1 MTDLLLNLA
10 DAVAPSRANGPGARA
25 VLWAQG
31 CSLRCRGCHN
41 PQTWATAP
49 RRVCTVDAAVSWVR
63 SFRGLRGVT
72 LSGGEP
78 FEQALGFAALCR
90 ALRAE
95 GADVVAFSGF
105 TRDEIEEGVRPH
117 AQALLAEVDLLIDGR
132 YEADLA
138 ARLPLRGSS
147 NQRLHF
153 LTSRIRPEEIERLP
167 AVEWIGKGEGARV
180 TGFALRALRPRTA
193 EGRA

>member
-1 MTDLLLNLA
+1 MTDLWLNLA

-41 PQTWATAP
+41 PQTWAVLP
-49 RRVCTVDAAVSWVR
+49 RRVCTVQSAASWVR
-63 SFRGLRGVT
+63 SFPGLRGVT

-78 FEQALGFAALCR
+78 FEQALGFAELCR
-90 ALRAE
+90 VLRAE

-105 TRDEIEEGVRPH
+105 SRAELANDVRPH
-117 AQALLAEVDLLIDGR
+117 ASALLEEVDLLIDGR
-132 YEADLA
+132 YEVDLA

-147 NQRLHF
+147 NQTLHF
-153 LTSRIRPEEIERLP
+153 LTDRIRPNEIEGLP
-167 AVEWIGKGEGARV
+167 AVEWIGKGERARV
-180 TGFALRALRPRTA
+180 TGFALRALGPRAA
-193 EGRA
+193 EGRT

>member
-25 VLWAQG
+25 VFWAQG

-41 PQTWATAP
+41 PHTWGQAP
-49 RRVCTVDAAVSWVR
+49 RRVCTVKSAASWVR
-63 SFRGLRGVT
+63 SFPDLRGVT

-95 GADVVAFSGF
+95 GADVVVFSGF
-105 TRDEIEEGVRPH
+105 SRDEITSEVRPH
-117 AQALLAEVDLLIDGR
+117 ARELLAEVDLLIDGR
-132 YEADLA
+132 YEADHA

-147 NQRLHF
+147 NQGLHF
-153 LTSRIRPEEIERLP
+153 LTDRIRPEEIEGLP
-167 AVEWIGKGEGARV
+167 AVEWIGKGERARV
-180 TGFALRALRPRTA
+180 TGFALRALGARIA
-193 EGRA
+193 EGRT

>member
-1 MTDLLLNLA
+1 MTDLFLNLA

-31 CSLRCRGCHN
+31 CSLRCPGCHN
-41 PQTWATAP
+41 PQTWAKAP
-49 RRVCTVDAAVSWVR
+49 RRVCTAQSAASWVR
-63 SFRGLRGVT
+63 SFPGLRGLT

-90 ALRAE
+90 MLRAE

-105 TRDEIEEGVRPH
+105 SRDEILSDVRPH
-117 AQALLAEVDLLIDGR
+117 ARALLAEVDLLIDGR
-132 YEADLA
+132 YEAEHA

-153 LTSRIRPEEIERLP
+153 LTNRIRPEEIEGLP
-167 AVEWIGKGEGARV
+167 AVEWIGKGERARV
-180 TGFALRALRPRTA
+180 TGFALRALGPRTA
-193 EGRA
+193 EGRT

>member
-31 CSLRCRGCHN
+31 CSLQCRGCHN
-41 PQTWATAP
+41 PQTWGPAP
-49 RRVCTVDAAVSWVR
+49 RRICTVHAAASWVR

-78 FEQALGFAALCR
+78 FEQALGFATLCR

-95 GADVVAFSGF
+95 GADIVAFSGF
-105 TRDEIEEGVRPH
+105 TREEIEGDVRPH
-117 AQALLAEVDLLIDGR
+117 ARALLAEVDLLIDGR
-132 YEADLA
+132 YEAELA

-153 LTSRIRPEEIERLP
+153 LTNRIRPDEIEGLP
-167 AVEWIGKGEGARV
+167 AVEWIGKGERARV
-180 TGFALRALRPRTA
+180 TGFVLRALGPRTA